1 MEIPQKAHMISPL
14 DLRLTYHLMAMFK
27 FDYKYITYLN
37 TFNVVTKERYLTYTE
52 KLIKNK
58 KF

>member
-1 MEIPQKAHMISPL
+1 
-14 DLRLTYHLMAMFK
+14 MAMFK